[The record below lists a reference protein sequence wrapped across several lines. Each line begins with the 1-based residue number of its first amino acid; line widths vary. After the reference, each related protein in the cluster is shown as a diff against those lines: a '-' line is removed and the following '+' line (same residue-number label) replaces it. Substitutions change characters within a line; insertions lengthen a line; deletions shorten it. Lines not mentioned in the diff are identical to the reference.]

1 MRSML
6 RKALTRP
13 HRLPALLRAQREL
26 DRLGQH
32 PHELVRRVAQACD
45 DALHGRFDAE
55 AAAVVDRIEGLRQ
68 RASASTERV
77 LFEDFGAGSP
87 TANLSEAEMAA
98 GRQMQRTVGELSR
111 AASKRPVWAA
121 LLWHLVRAL
130 KPTRGVELGCCVGV
144 SACYQAE
151 AMRLNGNGGRLWTL
165 EGARALAAVSQRHFA
180 ELSVTNVDV
189 VVGRFQDTLDG
200 VLAERGPIDYA
211 FIDGHHDEAA
221 TARYLEQILPHCQPR
236 ALLVFDD
243 IDWSA
248 GMARAWQAIEADPRI
263 PLAIDCGEIGLCV
276 LEPALTARVRARAPL
291 W

>member
-1 MRSML
+1 MSLLL
-6 RKALTRP
+6 RKVLTRP
-13 HRLPALLRAQREL
+13 LRVPALLRARREL
-26 DRLGQH
+26 SQLAQH
-32 PHELVRRVAQACD
+32 PHALVRLVAQACD

-55 AAAVVDRIEGLRQ
+55 AAAVVARIEALRQ
-68 RASASTERV
+68 RASASTEQV

-87 TANLSEAEMAA
+87 NANLSEAQMAA
-98 GRQMQRTVGELSR
+98 GRQLERTVGELSR

-130 KPTRGVELGCCVGV
+130 QPTRGVELGCCVGV

-180 ELSVTNVDV
+180 ELPVHNVEV

-200 VLAERGPIDYA
+200 VLANHGPIDYA

-221 TARYLEQILPHCQPR
+221 TLRYLEQILPHCQPR

-248 GMARAWQAIEADPRI
+248 GMARAWQAIEADRRL
-263 PLAIDCGEIGLCV
+263 PLVIDCGEIGLC
-276 LEPALTARVRARAPL
+276 LLDPSLSEPVRARAPL